1 MAYIFGLLIVVVFFG
16 VMHFFTELKTKEK
29 GVATLSLLSLIMGA
43 LFYNA
48 VQSAQAD
55 HVRDVMLRY
64 KQGKTLEC
72 GAFQVTNKSFT
83 LSIGTQTFIGRTD
96 SKYADQMVAAKG
108 CE

>member
-1 MAYIFGLLIVVVFFG
+1 MAYIFGLGIVLLFFG

-29 GVATLSLLSLIMGA
+29 VVATVALLSFVMGA

-48 VQSAQAD
+48 LQSAQAD

-72 GAFQVTNKSFT
+72 GALQVTNKSFT
-83 LSIGTQTFIGRTD
+83 LSIGTQTFIGRAEGTH
-96 SKYADQMVAAKG
+96 ADQMVAAKG